1 VCLITHSHI
10 MPAFYSLVFGN
21 RTTPLI
27 NDIRISQF
35 GFRKVVCTLQD
46 CKSCFCKVKVS
57 HSHTHSN
64 TNSIDGKAGMSIILL
79 PSCNLRCMIL
89 VSIWYNAATGVSLY
103 LLSSNVIVKQSN
115 EVNVCNGP
123 CSGHIGVRSEAWIIS
138 PALLDLP

>member
-1 VCLITHSHI
+1 

-27 NDIRISQF
+27 NDIRSSDF
-35 GFRKVVCTLQD
+35 GRSSALCRTAKVVLRFRC
-46 CKSCFCKVKVS
+46 

-64 TNSIDGKAGMSIILL
+64 TNSVDGKAGMSIIILL
-79 PSCNLRCMIL
+79 PSCNLSCMIL

-115 EVNVCNGP
+115 EVNVY
-123 CSGHIGVRSEAWIIS
+123 GV
-138 PALLDLP
+138 